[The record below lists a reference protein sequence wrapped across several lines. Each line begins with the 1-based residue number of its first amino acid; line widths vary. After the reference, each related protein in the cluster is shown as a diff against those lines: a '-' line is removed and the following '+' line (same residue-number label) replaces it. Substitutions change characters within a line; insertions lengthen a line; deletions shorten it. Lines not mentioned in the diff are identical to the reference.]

1 MTVTHKGTTMNTAEI
16 ALFISVFLACAV
28 EAVEAVTVVL
38 AAGTARSWGSA
49 GRGTIAAILVLTAV
63 IAVFGPTISVLP
75 MFVLRL
81 VVGGLLL
88 VFGLQWLRKA
98 ILRASGF
105 KALHDEDAIFREELA
120 AAKAAGK
127 TSKFGVD
134 DWYAFTVAFKA
145 VLLEGLEVAFIVVTF
160 GAIQNRV
167 ATAAWAALA
176 AVVLVSILGFAAR
189 RPLSLVPE
197 NTLKFVVGIM
207 LTSFGIF
214 WAAQGA
220 GAVWPGSDLA
230 ILALVGFVAA
240 VSAVYVFALRAR
252 HTRFA
257 LIAAAVGEALTLE
270 VDPSDIDE
278 EVFIE
283 SKPNGFVAGLTSF
296 GMFWYDFVVGDDWR
310 VAFGVVAAM
319 LVTALSAAGFTANW
333 IILPIVV
340 AGLVGMTV
348 NSAAKKVLVK

>member
-1 MTVTHKGTTMNTAEI
+1 MNTSEI

-38 AAGTARSWGSA
+38 AAGTARSWASA
-49 GRGTIAAILVLTAV
+49 GRGTIAAILVLGVV
-63 IAVFGPTISVLP
+63 IAVFGPTLSLLP
-75 MFVLRL
+75 IFVLRL
-81 VVGGLLL
+81 VIGGLLL

-105 KALHDEDAIFREELA
+105 KAKHDEDAIFREELA

-127 TSKFGVD
+127 TSRFGVD
-134 DWYAFTVAFKA
+134 DWYAFTMAFKA

-160 GAIQNRV
+160 GAIQNKV
-167 ATAAWAALA
+167 VTASWAAIA
-176 AVVLVSILGFAAR
+176 AVVVVTIIGFAAR

-197 NTLKFVVGIM
+197 NALKFVVGIM

-214 WAAQGA
+214 WAAEGA
-220 GAVWPGSDLA
+220 GAIWPGSDLA

-252 HTRFA
+252 HARFA
-257 LIAAAVGEALTLE
+257 LIASATGEPLTPE

-283 SKPNGFVAGLTSF
+283 SKPNGFVAGITSF
-296 GMFWYDFVVGDDWR
+296 GMFWYDFIVGDDWR

-319 LVTALSAAGFTANW
+319 LVTALTAAGFAANW
-333 IILPIVV
+333 LILPIVV
-340 AGLVGMTV
+340 AGLIGMTV
-348 NSAAKKVLVK
+348 NSAAKKVLIK